1 MCVKMDKTYK
11 HNDEGR
17 KQIIH
22 MKFKPTEQ
30 YIFKGIYIFVKA

>member
-1 MCVKMDKTYK
+1 MCLNMDKTYE

-17 KQIIH
+17 KQTIH

-30 YIFKGIYIFVKA
+30 YISTGIYIFVKV